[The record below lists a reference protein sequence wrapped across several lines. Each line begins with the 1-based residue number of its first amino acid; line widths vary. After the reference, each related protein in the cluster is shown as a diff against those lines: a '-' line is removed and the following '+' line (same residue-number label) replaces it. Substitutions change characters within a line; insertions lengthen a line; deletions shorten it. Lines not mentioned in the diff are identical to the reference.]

1 MQCLGVTW
9 GLVRDNPSTYLK
21 PNENTKQPS
30 NSKSGIRY

>member
-1 MQCLGVTW
+1 LGVTW